1 MTQEELTIE
10 NIGQD
15 LDDLMNL
22 DPRGYGVCRILYK
35 ASREYMKEPLTTK
48 CAKALI
54 DTVQEGDVVY
64 ILTGFVLLPFKK
76 AEMDGIVSAMFL
88 ARCLVKA
95 FGAKPVIICPEDNME
110 AVHKLSEVMGLHLYD
125 SIQEIL
131 DMPISMAAIPFT
143 KDPVKAKQ
151 QAEEIIVAAK
161 PATVVSI
168 EAPGPNEKGVYHN
181 ATGLDVTEIEAKT
194 DVLFQI
200 LRNMGV
206 LNIAIGDLGNEI
218 GMGTIREHIQ
228 RYVPYAEPG
237 GCQCGCGG
245 GIATSSEADYILTA
259 TTSDW
264 GCYGMMAAIAFLKG
278 DVDIFQN
285 PDLQEYAMKE
295 SAKAGMID
303 MYGWM
308 IPAIDG
314 FGIEINRSI
323 VSMMRECIS
332 YALKLKETC
341 RHHFVRVLNKHFY
354 DMPEDTTD
362 VPTDMT
368 A

>member
-35 ASREYMKEPLTTK
+35 ASRAYMKEPLTTK
-48 CAKALI
+48 CAKVLK
-54 DTVQEGDVVY
+54 DTVEEGDVVY

-95 FGAKPVIICPEDNME
+95 CGAKPVVICPEDNME
-110 AVHKLSEVMGLHLYD
+110 AVKKLSEVMGLHLYD
-125 SIQEIL
+125 SIEDIL
-131 DMPISMAAIPFT
+131 NMPISMAAISFT
-143 KDPVKAKQ
+143 KDVEMAQKQ
-151 QAEEIIVAAK
+151 ADELIAIAK
-161 PATVVSI
+161 PAAVVSI
-168 EAPGPNEKGVYHN
+168 EAPGPNEKGIYHN

-194 DVLFQI
+194 DVLFQK
-200 LRNMGV
+200 LREMGV

-228 RYVPYAEPG
+228 KYVPYAEPG
-237 GCQCGCGG
+237 GCQCGCEG
-245 GIATSSEADYILTA
+245 GIATASEADYILTA

-264 GCYGMMAAIAFLKG
+264 GCYGLMAAIAFLKE
-278 DVDIFQN
+278 DVDVFQD

-295 SAKAGMID
+295 AAKAGMID

-341 RHHFVRVLNKHFY
+341 KHHFVRVLNKHFY
-354 DMPEDTTD
+354 D
-362 VPTDMT
+362 DMT

>member
-1 MTQEELTIE
+1 
-10 NIGQD
+10 
-15 LDDLMNL
+15 
-22 DPRGYGVCRILYK
+22 
-35 ASREYMKEPLTTK
+35 
-48 CAKALI
+48 
-54 DTVQEGDVVY
+54 
-64 ILTGFVLLPFKK
+64 
-76 AEMDGIVSAMFL
+76 
-88 ARCLVKA
+88 
-95 FGAKPVIICPEDNME
+95 
-110 AVHKLSEVMGLHLYD
+110 
-125 SIQEIL
+125 
-131 DMPISMAAIPFT
+131 MPISMAAIPFT
-143 KDPVKAKQ
+143 KDPAKAKQ

-161 PATVVSI
+161 PAAVVSI
-168 EAPGPNEKGVYHN
+168 EAPGSNEKGVYHN

-278 DVDIFQN
+278 DVDIFQD